1 MKIYMSLPA
10 ETQRTMESI
19 YEDFQTFLSR
29 ADFSQAKECIKHMSD
44 YSETAAKSMKK
55 EFDQKNL
62 LDLCLRIAIV
72 NVIGFA
78 LIAVYLWRTA

>member
-1 MKIYMSLPA
+1 MSLPA

-44 YSETAAKSMKK
+44 YSAHETRRMK
-55 EFDQKNL
+55 EEYNRANFT
-62 LDLCLRIAIV
+62 DLALRILVITVIV
-72 NVIGFA
+72 GV
-78 LIAVYLWRTA
+78 LLAVYLWRTA